1 MNRTS
6 TKNFGQLFIMTLFA
20 LLLAACGGS
29 SGGDFIEGGNGGG
42 GTTPPTQTLGSVT
55 ITSDRTSMNANG
67 SEDAVIN
74 VAARDTANG
83 AMAGVVVALVSDSG
97 DISPSSVTTD
107 ANGRATATL
116 TTGGDTSSRTITVS
130 GTSGGQSGTV
140 SVDVIPDVALVT
152 LVTDTPTIATDGSE
166 TATITAIAQGASN
179 EVLEGVTIIFGAS
192 SGEISPASAV
202 TDASGRATA
211 TLSTTTSSEIRTIEV
226 SGTVSNGE
234 SGNVVVAVVPDPGSE
249 IIIQSVQ
256 LLTDTTQIGSS
267 GGQSAVLT
275 AFVKDAA
282 NNFVEGVT
290 VVFFA
295 DSGGI
300 QVTQAVTNAAGRA
313 TALLNASGDQT
324 NRVISVSAATG
335 GQSDM
340 ITVDVIGTTLAI
352 TGPSNI
358 SSGDEAVYTAIL
370 NNSDNVGVS
379 GETITITSQSGNT
392 LSSASGVTDSTG
404 RVEITLT
411 GTAFGDDTITA
422 TGFGEVST
430 TQLSVSGDEFVFT
443 APAENTEIPLNTAQA
458 VTTTLVRDGQPIVG
472 ETVTFSS
479 TRGAFVGGVNTAVTD
494 ANGNATV
501 SIIADNSG
509 PVLVLA
515 TTSDGVI
522 TDYNLEFIATV
533 PAFIEV
539 QANPFTVPTNEQ
551 SSILAIV
558 RDPNNNLVKNATVVF
573 SVSDVS
579 GGQLSSGTAITNSQG
594 VAQIFFTAGDVP
606 SPKDGVIITASVVG
620 ATGVSDVVALT
631 VSGRSVFI
639 SMGTGNTVEVLNT
652 SQYGLDYA
660 IQVTDINGIGV
671 ANQTLT
677 MQMLPDIVNGR
688 GYYKGFWNL
697 TAVPVLDDIEYFW
710 VQIFTVG
717 NTGDEIDLVNG
728 IPVFTGLQVPC
739 PNEDVNTNA
748 ILDPGEDLNGNG
760 QLEPGN
766 IATATPRIV
775 TTDSNGFAFVRIVY
789 PKEFA
794 FWADVVLTAQTTVAG
809 TEYTEVSR
817 RLVGSSPFLYL
828 KNSSIP
834 TIPLLNALA
843 LILPIFSRKKV
854 RMAFVSANQ
863 K

>member
-130 GTSGGQSGTV
+130 GTSGSQSGTV

-152 LVTDTPTIATDGSE
+152 LVSDTPTIATDGSE

-211 TLSTTTSSEIRTIEV
+211 TLTTTTSSEIRPIEV

-234 SGNVVVAVVPDPGSE
+234 SGLVVVGVVPSAQIDIASL
-249 IIIQSVQ
+249 Q
-256 LLTDTTQIGSS
+256 LLTDVTQIGTS
-267 GGQSAVLT
+267 GGRSATLT
-275 AFVKDAA
+275 AFVKDTS
-282 NNFVEGVT
+282 NNFVEGIT
-290 VVFFA
+290 VLFFA

-300 QVTQAVTNAAGRA
+300 QVTQAVTDAAGRA
-313 TALLNASGDQT
+313 TAIINASGDQR
-324 NRVISVSAATG
+324 NRVINVSAATG
-335 GQSDM
+335 GQSDAVT
-340 ITVDVIGTTLAI
+340 IDVVGTTLLI
-352 TGPSNI
+352 TGPANI

-370 NNSDNVGVS
+370 NNSDNVGIS
-379 GETITITSQSGNT
+379 GETITVTSESGNT
-392 LSSASGVTDSTG
+392 LSTATGVTDSTG
-404 RVEITLT
+404 RIEVTLT
-411 GTAFGDDTITA
+411 GTAFGEDVVSA
-422 TGFGEVST
+422 TGFDEVST
-430 TQLSVSGDEFVFT
+430 TPLTVSGDEFLFT
-443 APAENTEIPLNTAQA
+443 SPTENTEIPLNTPQA
-458 VTTTLVRDGQPIVG
+458 ITTTLVRDGVPIVG
-472 ETVTFSS
+472 ETITFST
-479 TRGAFVGGVNTAVTD
+479 TRGSFVGGVNTAVTD

-501 SIIADNSG
+501 SIQANNSG
-509 PVLVLA
+509 AVLALA
-515 TTSDGVI
+515 TTTDGVI

-551 SSILAIV
+551 SSIIAIV
-558 RDPNNNLVKNATVVF
+558 RDPNNNLVKNATVIF

-579 GGQLSSGTAITNSQG
+579 GGQLSSGTAMTNSQG
-594 VAQIFFTAGDVP
+594 IAQIFFTAGSVP
-606 SPKDGVIITASVVG
+606 SPADGVVITASVVG
-620 ATGVSDVVALT
+620 ATGVSDIVALT
-631 VSGRSVFI
+631 VSGRAVFI
-639 SMGTGNTVEVLNT
+639 SMGTGNTIEILNT
-652 SQYGLDYA
+652 SQYGIDYA
-660 IQVTDINGIGV
+660 VQVTDINGIGV

-677 MQMLPDIVNGR
+677 MQMLPDLTNGR

-697 TAVPVLDDIEYFW
+697 NRFVTINGIEYDW
-710 VQIFTVG
+710 EQIFTVNNAPPTPDG
-717 NTGDEIDLVNG
+717 NGNIT
-728 IPVFTGLQVPC
+728 FTGVREACL
-739 PNEDVNTNA
+739 NEDGNSNA
-748 ILDPGEDLNGNG
+748 ILDPGEDFNGNI
-760 QLEPGN
+760 QLDPGN
-766 IATATPRIV
+766 IATATPSTV
-775 TTDSNGFAFVRIVY
+775 TTDNNGFAFVQVVY

-794 FWADVVLTAQTTVAG
+794 FWADVVLAAQTTVAG
-809 TEYTEVSR
+809 TEYTEQRNFLLKGAATEFVAINE
-817 RLVGSSPFLYL
+817 GSSVPGGISPYG
-828 KNSSIP
+828 
-834 TIPLLNALA
+834 
-843 LILPIFSRKKV
+843 FSNTCTD
-854 RMAFVSANQ
+854 SL
-863 K
+863 